1 MHPIRLLLFL
11 GITGLVAAGCGDD
24 AASPGAGNDDQLDQ
38 EAIGLLMTDAGDY
51 FDGGEALSDD
61 RVTVG
66 STGGKLTP
74 EGAPIESF
82 YFVREI
88 TGRDVHREIVI
99 DRVEGQRP
107 IATVSSEID
116 LRGIFHLFYD
126 DPESIYLPGVLD
138 KRLAAEA
145 RHRARFVRRIDADRH
160 RGWRLVA
167 VSGAEILSTPT
178 TKDIVSVEIV
188 SRSVQRTIDDPFA
201 LVRLADLPTFAPGEE
216 VTLRVTTTD
225 AGDYVF
231 LHTGLLKDEFRP
243 LGNGVFEGT
252 WRVGERRGRRH
263 VGVDVLDAETLFDDQ
278 APYDSAMWVLH
289 YRVAGEAA
297 ADFEDLGG

>member
-1 MHPIRLLLFL
+1 MRSIRLLLFL
-11 GITGLVAAGCGDD
+11 GLSALVAAGCGDD
-24 AASPGAGNDDQLDQ
+24 TASPGAESDTDLDRQ
-38 EAIGLLMTDAGDY
+38 AIGELMTGASDY
-51 FDGGEALSDD
+51 FDGGEALSGE
-61 RVTVG
+61 RVTVEG
-66 STGGKLTP
+66 TGGKLTP
-74 EGAPIESF
+74 EGAPIETF

-138 KRLAAEA
+138 KRLAATA
-145 RHRARFVRRIDADRH
+145 HHRARFVRRIDAERH

-167 VSGAEILSTPT
+167 VSAAEILSEPT
-178 TKDIVSVEIV
+178 TKDIVSLEIL
-188 SRSVQRTIDDPFA
+188 SRSVQRTIDDPLA
-201 LVRLADLPTFAPGEE
+201 LVRVADLPTFQPGEE

-225 AGDYVF
+225 ATDYVF
-231 LHTGLLKDEFRP
+231 LHTGSLKDEFRS

-252 WRVGERRGRRH
+252 WRVGERQGRRH
-263 VGVDVLDAETLFDDQ
+263 VGIDVIDEATLFDDQ

-297 ADFEDLGG
+297 TDFEDQEG